1 MMRPPFVLSCKDAF
15 FKRCQNIL
23 LDVTLGELQT
33 LFFTGV
39 FISNSSS
46 RNRKT
51 PSRFFNFF

>member
-33 LFFTGV
+33 LFFYWCLYFKFV
-39 FISNSSS
+39 FA
-46 RNRKT
+46 K
-51 PSRFFNFF
+51 